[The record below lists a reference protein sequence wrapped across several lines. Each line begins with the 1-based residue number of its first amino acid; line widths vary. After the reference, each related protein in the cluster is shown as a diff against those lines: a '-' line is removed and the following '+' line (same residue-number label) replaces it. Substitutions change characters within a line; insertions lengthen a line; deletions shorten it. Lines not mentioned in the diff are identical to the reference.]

1 MENFVP
7 ASNRQLWALYCITK
21 TDYRNKNI
29 SRDEANRLIN
39 ELGNPEYKK
48 KTKNQDSLKNEMI
61 KYIKDNFGE
70 IYTEVLNTLKARSTV
85 SLDMGGKTQTYNFIG
100 FGCGF
105 VWLEY
110 DKRSKIG
117 KEIDKISHDIH
128 LNEGLKLFLSQFTK
142 NERKYYEKIGCPL
155 EAIWQQDINIKE
167 SYYYLISKFGMS
179 KGVKKMW
186 YNSRLD

>member
-7 ASNRQLWALYCITK
+7 ASPRQLWALYCITK
-21 TDYRNKNI
+21 TDYRDKNI
-29 SRDEANRLIN
+29 SRDEANRLIK

-48 KTKNQDSLKNEMI
+48 KVKTPVSMKDEMI
-61 KYIKDNFGE
+61 KYIEDNFGE
-70 IYTEVLNTLKARSTV
+70 IFTEVSKTLKARSTV
-85 SLDMGGKTQTYNFIG
+85 SLDMGGKTKHYNFIG

-117 KEIDKISHDIH
+117 KEIEKLAKEVHR
-128 LNEGLKLFLSQFTK
+128 NEGLKLFLSQFTK
-142 NERKYYEKIGCPL
+142 TERNYYEEIGCPL
-155 EAIWQQDINIKE
+155 EAIWQQDMNIKE
-167 SYYYLISKFGMS
+167 SYYHLIAQFGMS
-179 KGVKKMW
+179 KGVKKMC

>member
-7 ASNRQLWALYCITK
+7 ASPRQLWALYCITK
-21 TDYRNKNI
+21 TDYRDKNI
-29 SRDEANRLIN
+29 SRDEANRLIK

-48 KTKNQDSLKNEMI
+48 KPKTPVSMKDEMI
-61 KYIKDNFGE
+61 KYIEDNFGE
-70 IYTEVLNTLKARSTV
+70 IFTEVSKTLKARSTV

-117 KEIDKISHDIH
+117 KEIDKISHEIH
-128 LNEGLKLFLSQFTK
+128 RNEGLKLFLSQFTK
-142 NERKYYEKIGCPL
+142 TERKYYEEIGCPL
-155 EAIWQQDINIKE
+155 EAIWQQDMNIKE
-167 SYYYLISKFGMS
+167 SYYHLIAQFGMS
-179 KGVKKMW
+179 KGVKKMC

>member
-7 ASNRQLWALYCITK
+7 ASPRQLWALYCITK
-21 TDYRNKNI
+21 TDYRDKNI
-29 SRDEANRLIN
+29 SRDEANRLIK

-48 KTKNQDSLKNEMI
+48 KTKTPVSMKDEMI
-61 KYIKDNFGE
+61 KYIEDNFSE
-70 IYTEVLNTLKARSTV
+70 IFTEVSKTLKARSTV
-85 SLDMGGKTQTYNFIG
+85 SLDMGSKTKHYNFIG

-117 KEIDKISHDIH
+117 KEIDKISHEIH
-128 LNEGLKLFLSQFTK
+128 RNEGLKLFLSQFTK
-142 NERKYYEKIGCPL
+142 TERKYYEEIGCPL
-155 EAIWQQDINIKE
+155 EAIWQQDMNIKE
-167 SYYYLISKFGMS
+167 SYYHLIAQFGMS
-179 KGVKKMW
+179 KGVKKMC